1 MAFEKTA
8 VAVGNFD
15 GIHLGH
21 IYLLKTLKGEAFK
34 SNLTPLVVTFDP
46 HPAVVLKKGKD
57 FCTLSTA
64 EEKREIIEKQL
75 GLNYEILPFTEE
87 FSKTAPEEF
96 IEKTLLERF
105 KAQLILVGYDW
116 HFGRGAK
123 GNANTV
129 YEICK
134 RRGCEVIQLQPYT
147 IGGKIVSSSL
157 VRALLK
163 EALLKPASLFLGR
176 PYWIRRQV
184 VKGKGLGSK
193 LGVPTLNFE
202 EVENLCLP
210 NGVYVVCIDGH
221 PAVANLGYSP
231 TIKGQKRTLE
241 VHVLRDFFE
250 VSDRPKIVFKRY
262 LRPERAF
269 KSVEEL
275 LRRIKE
281 DIRHTKE
288 TFFED

>member
-34 SNLTPLVVTFDP
+34 RNLTPLVVTFDP

-210 NGVYVVCIDGH
+210 NGVYVVCIVGH